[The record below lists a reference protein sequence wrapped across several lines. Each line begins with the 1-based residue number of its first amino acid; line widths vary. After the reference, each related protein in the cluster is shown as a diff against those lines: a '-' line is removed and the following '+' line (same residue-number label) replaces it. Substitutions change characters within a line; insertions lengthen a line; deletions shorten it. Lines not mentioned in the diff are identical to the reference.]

1 MSLPLQAVDR
11 LFARLTATYGRSFLA
26 GYDGIEPAAVKT
38 AWAHELS
45 GFGGNLQALAWALEN
60 LPERAPNVIE
70 FRNIARKA
78 PTPEAPRLPEAPADP
93 ERLRAELAKLAPVAG
108 QIAATGRA
116 GTAWAHRILARA
128 ENGGRVTRTV
138 LEMARYVAVRHPQ

>member
-11 LFARLTATYGRSFLA
+11 LFARLTATYGRAFLA

-38 AWAHELS
+38 AWAYELA
-45 GFGGNLQALAWALEN
+45 GFGNNLQALAWALEN

-78 PTPEAPRLPEAPADP
+78 PTPEAPRLPEPPANP
-93 ERLRAELAKLAPVAG
+93 ERVRAELAKLG
-108 QIAATGRA
+108 NIREQTRRTGVDA
-116 GTAWAHRILARA
+116 SWAHRILAAHAAGARK
-128 ENGGRVTRTV
+128 TPTV
-138 LEMARYVAVRHPQ
+138 LAMAREVAARYPQ

>member
-45 GFGGNLQALAWALEN
+45 GFGNNLQALAWALEN

-78 PTPEAPRLPEAPADP
+78 PTPEAPRLPEPPADP
-93 ERLRAELAKLAPVAG
+93 QRLRAELAKLGPVVK
-108 QIAATGRA
+108 QMATSGRPN
-116 GTAWAHRILARA
+116 TAWAHRILAA
-128 ENGGRVTRTV
+128 HAAGVKKTPTV
-138 LEMARYVAVRHPQ
+138 LAMAREVAARYPQ